1 MQSVWIKKAEGIK
14 QLDHEEGRVECFRG
28 SCVEEVSFSSFFVLC
43 WVFLAARGLSLVVA
57 SRDYSLVGV
66 LRLLITVA
74 SLVAKHRFYVAQAS
88 AVVVSGS

>member
-1 MQSVWIKKAEGIK
+1 MG
-14 QLDHEEGRVECFRG
+14 F
-28 SCVEEVSFSSFFVLC
+28 
-43 WVFLAARGLSLVVA
+43 SLVVA